1 MSIFNSRSTDETIAF
16 GKDFAAELSPG
27 DIVALTGSIG
37 AGKTHFIKGI
47 ALGLDYEIDVTSP
60 TYNII
65 HEYHTPEII
74 LYHFDFYRL
83 ENANE
88 LRNIGFYDYLFG
100 DGICLLE
107 WSDKISQYL
116 PDKIWQVHLLF
127 LNETERQIKVIG
139 YGKN

>member
-107 WSDKISQYL
+107 WSDKISEYL
-116 PDKIWQVHLLF
+116 PDNIWQVHLLF
-127 LNETERQIKVIG
+127 LNDTERQIKVIG

>member
-37 AGKTHFIKGI
+37 AGKTYFIKGI

-107 WSDKISQYL
+107 WSDKILEYL
-116 PDKIWQVHLLF
+116 PENIWQVHLLF

>member
-1 MSIFNSRSTDETIAF
+1 MSIFNSRSTDETIVF

-37 AGKTHFIKGI
+37 AGKTYFIKGI

-107 WSDKISQYL
+107 WSDKVSEYL
-116 PDKIWQVHLLF
+116 PDNIWQVHLLF